1 MDFGKRKLQF
11 RFPGSLFLSLLASCN
26 YTGTNMRMTNDD
38 SYTNCLVA
46 FHAVFR
52 ASSRGLKMQKRA
64 HCDQLQVSNLSKFG
78 FLTL

>member
-1 MDFGKRKLQF
+1 
-11 RFPGSLFLSLLASCN
+11 
-26 YTGTNMRMTNDD
+26 MRMTNDD

-64 HCDQLQVSNLSKFG
+64 HCDQLQVTNLSIKIWVPYLVNGEIQALKSF
-78 FLTL
+78 FSTF